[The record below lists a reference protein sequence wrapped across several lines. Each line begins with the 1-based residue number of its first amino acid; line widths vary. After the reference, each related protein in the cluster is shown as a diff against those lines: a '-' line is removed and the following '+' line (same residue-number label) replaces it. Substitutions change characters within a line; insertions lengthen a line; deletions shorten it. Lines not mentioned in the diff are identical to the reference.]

1 MKNVIIT
8 GGANGIGYECAKK
21 FSEHNYKVFVLDI
34 DTRNDNNKIEYY
46 KCDVSKEENVISVAD
61 IILKKV
67 EKIDIILNCAGVQ
80 IEEKFEKYNQ
90 KKWEKIM
97 NTNYFG
103 TCNTIHSFLKKMYNG
118 ATILNF
124 ISVHSFKPRICK
136 YAYDSSKS
144 ALEMLTKELGIEL
157 ASQNITINA
166 ISFGAVETQ
175 MNDVWISDISKKE
188 SAREKVPLKIIFKP
202 EQIAMFAYT
211 IIENFSKYT
220 TGSVFIIDG
229 GRSLL

>member
-1 MKNVIIT
+1 MDYLI
-8 GGANGIGYECAKK
+8 
-21 FSEHNYKVFVLDI
+21 
-34 DTRNDNNKIEYY
+34 
-46 KCDVSKEENVISVAD
+46 
-61 IILKKV
+61 
-67 EKIDIILNCAGVQ
+67 
-80 IEEKFEKYNQ
+80 
-90 KKWEKIM
+90 
-97 NTNYFG
+97 
-103 TCNTIHSFLKKMYNG
+103 
-118 ATILNF
+118 
-124 ISVHSFKPRICK
+124 
-136 YAYDSSKS
+136 
-144 ALEMLTKELGIEL
+144 
-157 ASQNITINA
+157 ITINA